1 MILDKLTYEA
11 WEEKYKPINNPFR
24 KEDPLF
30 ETFGKEYDFVKK
42 ANPLNIWTLVDGE
55 DGTYI
60 VDGWHYVNRIA
71 YFITEMP
78 HNDEGIEILDMLYSE
93 ENEE

>member
-1 MILDKLTYEA
+1 MNYEE
-11 WEEKYKPINNPFR
+11 WEEKYKPIINPFV
-24 KEDPLF
+24 ENNYLF
-30 ETFGKEYDFVKK
+30 ETFGEEYDFVTK
-42 ANPLNIWTLVDGE
+42 ANPLNIWTLIDGE

-60 VDGWHYVNRIA
+60 VDGWHFVNRIS
-71 YFITEMP
+71 YFITEVP